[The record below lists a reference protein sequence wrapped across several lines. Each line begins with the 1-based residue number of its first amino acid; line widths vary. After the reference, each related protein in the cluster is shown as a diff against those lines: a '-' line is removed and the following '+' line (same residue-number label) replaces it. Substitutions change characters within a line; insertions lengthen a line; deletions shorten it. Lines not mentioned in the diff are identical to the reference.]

1 MDFFEWGMFETVF
14 NAKPHHSAEAFER
27 KLTEN
32 GRDYLEL
39 QCVPTQGCR
48 VADYRKLQR
57 AEATVLNER

>member
-14 NAKPHHSAEAFER
+14 NAKPHHSAKAFKR

-32 GRDYLEL
+32 GRDYLEI

-48 VADYRKLQR
+48 VADYR
-57 AEATVLNER
+57 